1 MMHSQIYED
10 GQEDDEEEEEED
22 EEEDEE
28 DDESESVDTPSQT
41 QPDHGDE
48 EHLQFYNPNQDPEQ
62 RRRLRANM
70 RDHYRLL
77 DGKWCDNHQY
87 RHD

>member
-1 MMHSQIYED
+1 MMHSQVYED
-10 GQEDDEEEEEED
+10 GQEDEED
-22 EEEDEE
+22 EEADGS
-28 DDESESVDTPSQT
+28 DPADTPSQR

-48 EHLQFYNPNQDPEQ
+48 DHLQFYNPNQDPEQ

-77 DGKWCDNHQY
+77 DGKWGDNCQH